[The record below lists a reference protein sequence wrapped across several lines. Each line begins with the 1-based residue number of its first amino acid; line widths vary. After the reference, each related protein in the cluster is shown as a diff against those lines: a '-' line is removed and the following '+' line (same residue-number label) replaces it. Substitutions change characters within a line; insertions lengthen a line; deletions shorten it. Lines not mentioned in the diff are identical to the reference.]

1 MRLSAFDTY
10 CLYLALKNHFMQKS
24 YDFFKYN
31 GKTSANKES
40 FMTRRDRFQFQKI
53 SRLYESDE
61 MQDMFV
67 ANILKDKTWVGDML
81 DDEARSNFLDY
92 RRRRQSLSYNF
103 SNELDTLFIK
113 ESPEKVFKKTS
124 TSFAPI
130 LTYII
135 REDVSME
142 TAVILDR
149 FIGFSKNFDSL
160 FENHRMKIQKYAPFV
175 EFDMNKMK
183 SILKEKLHEH
193 GLSTQG
199 QKEGAAPGAEG
210 KKAA

>member
-10 CLYLALKNHFMQKS
+10 CLYLALKNHFTQKS

-53 SRLYESDE
+53 SRLYSDDE

-67 ANILKDKTWVGDML
+67 ANFLKDKTWVGDML
-81 DDEARSNFLDY
+81 DDEARGNFMDY

-103 SNELDTLFIK
+103 TNDLDFLLSKETPDKLFR
-113 ESPEKVFKKTS
+113 S
-124 TSFAPI
+124 TDNALAPV

-135 REDVSME
+135 REDISIE
-142 TAVILDR
+142 TAVILDY

-160 FENHRMKIQKYAPFV
+160 FDKYRLRIQKYASFV
-175 EFDMNKMK
+175 EFDKNKMK
-183 SILKEKLHEH
+183 SILKEKINEH
-193 GLSTQG
+193 GLSLQR
-199 QKEGAAPGAEG
+199 QKESQEAC
-210 KKAA
+210 